1 MYQSCISG
9 RLVCVPDPDIDY
21 TATQTVKVSIEQNN
35 QILVHE
41 LINCIDTS
49 GQLFTLEFTYLDL
62 INPLKLIV
70 DNTSN
75 KEQFNKDNPVELTT
89 ILLDD
94 LFTLPH
100 LLYSGQFYKDTQLID
115 TGNVLCQSG
124 KLVYTIKLPM
134 VTQANIVS
142 A

>member
-9 RLVCVPDPDIDY
+9 KLICVPEPGIDY
-21 TATQTVKVSIEQNN
+21 TATQTVKILIEQDN
-35 QILVHE
+35 QVLVQE
-41 LINCIDTS
+41 LINCIDTL

-70 DNTSN
+70 DNSSN

-89 ILLDD
+89 IVLDD

-100 LLYSGQFYKDTQLID
+100 FLYSGQVYKHTQLID
-115 TGNVLCQSG
+115 TGNVLYQSG
-124 KLVYTIKLPM
+124 QLVYTIKLPM